1 MAKPNVKL
9 LFPKKFDDSSDDDAA
24 VSSQQASAASGTQ
37 AASASPA
44 SVGDCYRATKAPREH
59 KHRTATEHSL
69 AGSRMLDAEI
79 VLQKDPETDPRAAR
93 IKTHHN
99 RAPDVGIGI
108 LISIPCYRAGRE
120 APEFGDCVTGILKN
134 SDWSHTMGRSTE
146 LCRVMLTT

>member
-37 AASASPA
+37 AASA
-44 SVGDCYRATKAPREH
+44 
-59 KHRTATEHSL
+59 RTATEHSP
-69 AGSRMLDAEI
+69 AGSRMLDAEDPEI
-79 VLQKDPETDPRAAR
+79 VLRKDLEMDPRATR

-99 RAPDVGIGI
+99 RAPDLGIGI

-120 APEFGDCVTGILKN
+120 APEMIEYFGERGVHHRAGHRPIL
-134 SDWSHTMGRSTE
+134 
-146 LCRVMLTT
+146 LV